1 MSLVSHLSTLQSK
14 WSILF
19 QPLILSRVTADVLS
33 EALYVVRS
41 KVCYRPLL
49 NLPLTRTLTTGPFL
63 GLMLTWVCYTYFR
76 RTFNLSIGSSWGED
90 SNGLP
95 LVQGESTNHY
105 FQSSLLIHVTI
116 KKNQTKIYPIH
127 LMQLKLLS
135 TSDSMKSRNSILQR
149 DSSSDLTESQSV
161 F

>member
-1 MSLVSHLSTLQSK
+1 MIHSFSTTYFVKGHSWRSVRGLVRCQIK
-14 WSILF
+14 G
-19 QPLILSRVTADVLS
+19 
-33 EALYVVRS
+33 
-41 KVCYRPLL
+41 LL
-49 NLPLTRTLTTGPFL
+49 PATTQFTIDTHINNRL

-116 KKNQTKIYPIH
+116 KKNLTKIYPIH

-149 DSSSDLTESQSV
+149 DSSSDLTGSQSV